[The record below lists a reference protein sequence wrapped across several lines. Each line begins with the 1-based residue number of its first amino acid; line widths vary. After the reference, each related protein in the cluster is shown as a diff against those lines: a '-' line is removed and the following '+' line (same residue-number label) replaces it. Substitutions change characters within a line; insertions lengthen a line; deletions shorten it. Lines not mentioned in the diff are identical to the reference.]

1 MMSVTVHWLKHV
13 EAVLKKHCISDLMR
27 LQRSQGSN
35 QDHGEAWH
43 LSVLGSTAAVAGARG
58 KNKKKHLHL

>member
-1 MMSVTVHWLKHV
+1 MMSVMVHWLKHV
-13 EAVLKKHCISDLMR
+13 EAVLKKHSISDLMR

-43 LSVLGSTAAVAGARG
+43 LSVLGGTAAAGARG